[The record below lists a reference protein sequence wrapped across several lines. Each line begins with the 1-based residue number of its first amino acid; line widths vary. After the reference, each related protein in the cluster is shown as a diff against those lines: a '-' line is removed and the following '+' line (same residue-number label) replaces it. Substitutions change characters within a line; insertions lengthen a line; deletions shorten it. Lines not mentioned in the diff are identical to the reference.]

1 MSDLAKL
8 GKVRCGTFWSGIIAK
23 VFSLKL
29 PVLNLQGAAPDGCPV
44 TFSPTVTGQPSG
56 AAPCKLRTGSFREN
70 TLAIIPDQKVPQRTL
85 PNFAKSDILCHH
97 GDGSDIVV

>member
-1 MSDLAKL
+1 MTVEPQRTEAKSV
-8 GKVRCGTFWSGIIAK
+8 GE
-23 VFSLKL
+23 
-29 PVLNLQGAAPDGCPV
+29 N
-44 TFSPTVTGQPSG
+44 VTGQPSG

-97 GDGSDIVV
+97 GDGSDIVVSPFAFPLRKQSDTHLGLRRTYAEVLSSPIA